1 MLFSALLPHL
11 LSALLLTGEA
21 PLGLLDTFLR
31 VASVVALGLVPWLVY
46 RNRHNKRR
54 MGIILLGLVVLF
66 GYSTGISH
74 SAFIL
79 LCIILPAIGIGI
91 LAFRKPAGPGS
102 RNSTK

>member
-1 MLFSALLPHL
+1 MLLFPLLSHL
-11 LSALLLTGEA
+11 LSVLLLSSEA
-21 PLGLLDTFLR
+21 PLGLFDTFLR

-46 RNRHNKRR
+46 RNRKNKRR

-74 SAFIL
+74 PAFIL
-79 LCIILPAIGIGI
+79 LCIILPAIGIGV
-91 LAFRKPAGPGS
+91 LAFRKPTGPGS